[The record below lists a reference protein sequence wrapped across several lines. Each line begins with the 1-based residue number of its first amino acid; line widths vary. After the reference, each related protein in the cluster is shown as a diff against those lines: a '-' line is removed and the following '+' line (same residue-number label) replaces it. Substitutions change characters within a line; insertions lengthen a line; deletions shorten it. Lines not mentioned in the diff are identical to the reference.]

1 MASLTNPAILV
12 NGSPVAYV
20 PNSFEFSDG
29 YGDRNIRTQTTG
41 GGNVEQIITED
52 VETQIGRVKFTLIST
67 TENIALVTGWQQNID
82 ANAIELSADPNFT
95 RQYAKMTITSEPAKP
110 GGQDAS
116 FDVEFQGSKAI

>member
-1 MASLTNPAILV
+1 MASLTNPTVLV

-41 GGNVEQIITED
+41 DGNVEQIITED
-52 VETQIGRVKFTLIST
+52 VETQMGRVKFTLLST
-67 TENIALVTGWQQNID
+67 TENIAAVTQWMQNID
-82 ANAIELSADPNFT
+82 ANAIELSAKPDFS
-95 RQYAKMTITSEPAKP
+95 RQYARMTIVSEPVKP
-110 GGQDAS
+110 GGQDAN